1 MTVVGIKDYLQQHWP
16 AIREQLL
23 NGAYEPQ
30 PVRRV
35 EIEPDGGVRKLGIC
49 WRMKFACTET
59 QNRLQNSGSVWEGAD
74 STS

>member
-49 WRMKFACTET
+49 GAFQCV
-59 QNRLQNSGSVWEGAD
+59 LQIARSAVMV
-74 STS
+74 